1 MIGFYLL
8 CIGLT
13 IVFLTTPKARKKIVE
28 IYTNVSAFFAG
39 LSNYAQVISQMLFKN
54 SVKKSSP
61 KITNR
66 KINNVMIDKN
76 VAIIP
81 SPDKAPTLS
90 YSSLK
95 IAQSGKTIASTE
107 TLLPIIN
114 YPCSNSQAL
123 DITSAAIDR
132 SNPGIATEIENS
144 NEKENKADNRYVI
157 AQLISGLIEK
167 INTQSAQILEI
178 NQEKTIPVNWNPPLA
193 QEKVDTQSLVDQ
205 VDTTTNKQDP
215 ENPREIEIVGEEINQ
230 AQNLEAKRE
239 NAKQPEQSFIYS
251 KNEIHSE
258 KTEETDSFSLEQNEM
273 EDIWERRDSLID
285 EVIEIDEDNE
295 PIDQEKLSFR
305 LDLVIPSWPHR
316 YIYSFSDLNQA
327 SSEQK
332 EFYGTF
338 KQEFLQGNCIDT
350 LGNSNYYF
358 ILLFDLLQEYESHRD
373 IVKLEKLI
381 DRLSAAYPRTRSYA
395 MRFLLEKMH
404 QASYTQGITR
414 LENRITT
421 EISYMSWDW
430 RSRYRDKL
438 KLSKADMDILEK
450 ISLPSNAF
458 VSIPFCG
465 AELVKLYIRSVKV
478 LQEAYKRKNLSQKVE
493 FDLIL
498 DLIARKERRYHLN
511 SSNYN
516 YEMKYGSN
524 GLYGY
529 ILKYCEQLL
538 RAHYHFKKLSGFE
551 RQYTHAAV
559 QEAVKEHITIHIEE
573 ALNELSSNIT
583 PLDEQT
589 EKALYTIH
597 PTRWKSTLILDQD
610 QDHYQKT
617 GKQRFIA
624 HAEDIIKL
632 NNSNPSLEQ
641 IYLELSRFLC
651 ELDKQL
657 SIEYFLKYAAQ
668 NVSALK
674 LGFKE
679 MPKSMSK
686 KLFKEPASETRFLGV
701 LLKVIKREI
710 SISEVLMEVKDFYEP
725 IRKKIK
731 LDENAIQ
738 KVQSEFSGTVGLLGE
753 FLSDEDPEE
762 QKPAGIHTPE
772 AKSAEALN
780 NTAKNNTG
788 YKIDFKGI
796 EAGLLELFEKND
808 FTLESQLIN
817 DYCISTGTMSSV
829 LINNLNENCYELIDD
844 LLIEQEGS
852 HYYINKDYYAQ
863 IKDI

>member
-8 CIGLT
+8 LIGLA
-13 IVFLTTPKARKKIVE
+13 IVFLTTPNARKKTAE
-28 IYTNVSAFFAG
+28 IYTNVSAFFTG
-39 LSNYAQVISQMLFKN
+39 LSNYAQVMSQTLFKD
-54 SVKKSSP
+54 SVKKSALKAANS
-61 KITNR
+61 
-66 KINNVMIDKN
+66 KINNDILDENAAISLFLDKE
-76 VAIIP
+76 
-81 SPDKAPTLS
+81 PTLS
-90 YSSLK
+90 DGSLK
-95 IAQSGKTIASTE
+95 IAQSGKTIASIE
-107 TLLPIIN
+107 TPFPLIN
-114 YPCSNSQAL
+114 HLDSDSQAL
-123 DITSAAIDR
+123 NVTSAATDKSI
-132 SNPGIATEIENS
+132 PEIKIENS
-144 NEKENKADNRYVI
+144 DEQEDKADNRYLI
-157 AQLISGLIEK
+157 AQLLSVLIEK
-167 INTQSAQILEI
+167 INKQAAQILEI
-178 NQEKTIPVNWNPPLA
+178 NNEKTIPYNRNPA
-193 QEKVDTQSLVDQ
+193 IVQEKIDTQSLVYQ
-205 VDTTTNKQDP
+205 EDTTTNKQDA
-215 ENPREIEIVGEEINQ
+215 ENSKEIEIVEKEINQ
-230 AQNLEAKRE
+230 TQNLKERTE
-239 NAKQPEQSFIYS
+239 NAKQPEQSFIYA

-258 KTEETDSFSLEQNEM
+258 KTEETASFSLEQNQM
-273 EDIWERRDSLID
+273 DDIWDRRDTLID
-285 EVIEIDEDNE
+285 EVIDIDEDNE

-305 LDLVIPSWPHR
+305 INLVIPSWPHR

-332 EFYGTF
+332 EFYGIF

-358 ILLFDLLQEYESHRD
+358 ILLFDLLQEYESHKD

-381 DRLSAAYPRTRSYA
+381 DRLSAAYPRTRSYG
-395 MRFLLEKMH
+395 MRFLLEKMRL
-404 QASYTQGITR
+404 ASYTQGITR

-450 ISLPSNAF
+450 ISLSSNVF

-465 AELVKLYIRSVKV
+465 AELVRLYIRAVKV
-478 LQEAYKRKNLSQKVE
+478 LQEAYKSKNLSQKVE
-493 FDLIL
+493 FDIVL

-529 ILKYCEQLL
+529 ILKYCEQFL

-559 QEAVKEHITIHIEE
+559 QEAVKEHITAHIEE
-573 ALNELSSNIT
+573 AFNELTSSIT

-589 EKALYTIH
+589 EKALYTTH
-597 PTRWKSTLILDQD
+597 PTRWKSTLILDQH
-610 QDHYQKT
+610 HYQQT
-617 GKQRFIA
+617 GKQSFIA

-641 IYLELSRFLC
+641 IYLELSKFYID
-651 ELDKQL
+651 LDKQL

-679 MPKSMSK
+679 MPKSMLK
-686 KLFKEPASETRFLGV
+686 KLFKEPASETRFVGI
-701 LLKVIKREI
+701 LLKVIKRET
-710 SISEVLMEVKDFYEP
+710 SISEALMEVKDFYEP

-762 QKPAGIHTPE
+762 QKPNSIHSPE
-772 AKSAEALN
+772 VKSAEALN
-780 NTAKNNTG
+780 NTAKNNTD
-788 YKIDFKGI
+788 YKIEIKGI
-796 EAGLLELFEKND
+796 EAGLLELFENND

-817 DYCISTGTMSSV
+817 DYCISTGTVSSV

-844 LLIEQEGS
+844 LLIEQGGS
-852 HYYINKDYYAQ
+852 YYYINKDYYAQ
-863 IKDI
+863 IKNI

>member
-8 CIGLT
+8 LIGLA
-13 IVFLTTPKARKKIVE
+13 IVFLTTPNARKKTAE
-28 IYTNVSAFFAG
+28 IYANVSAFFKG
-39 LSNYAQVISQMLFKN
+39 LSNYAQVVSKTLFKESARKATN
-54 SVKKSSP
+54 S
-61 KITNR
+61 
-66 KINNVMIDKN
+66 KINND
-76 VAIIP
+76 IINENAVFSP
-81 SPDKAPTLS
+81 FPDKEPTLS
-90 YSSLK
+90 DGPLK
-95 IAQSGKTIASTE
+95 IAQLGKIIASIE
-107 TLLPIIN
+107 TPLPIIN
-114 YPCSNSQAL
+114 HL
-123 DITSAAIDR
+123 DSDSHSLDVTSATTDK
-132 SNPGIATEIENS
+132 SNLEIKIENS
-144 NEKENKADNRYVI
+144 DEQEENADKRYII
-157 AQLISGLIEK
+157 AQLLSVLIEK
-167 INTQSAQILEI
+167 INKQAAQILEI
-178 NQEKTIPVNWNPPLA
+178 NQEKIIPVNRNPALA
-193 QEKVDTQSLVDQ
+193 HEKVDIQSLVYQ
-205 VDTTTNKQDP
+205 AGETTNKQDA
-215 ENPREIEIVGEEINQ
+215 ENPREIETVEEEINQ
-230 AQNLEAKRE
+230 TQNLEAKLD
-239 NAKQPEQSFIYS
+239 NSKQPEQSFIYT

-258 KTEETDSFSLEQNEM
+258 TTNFSLEQNEM
-273 EDIWERRDSLID
+273 EDIWDKRDSLID
-285 EVIEIDEDNE
+285 EVIDIDEENE

-305 LDLVIPSWPHR
+305 IDLIIPNWPHQ

-338 KQEFLQGNCIDT
+338 KQEFLRGNCIDT

-358 ILLFDLLQEYESHRD
+358 ILLFDLLQEYESHKN

-381 DRLSAAYPRTRSYA
+381 DRLYAAYPRTRSYA
-395 MRFLLEKMH
+395 MRFLLEKMRL
-404 QASYTQGITR
+404 ASYTQGITR
-414 LENRITT
+414 LENSITT

-450 ISLPSNAF
+450 ISLPSNVF

-465 AELVKLYIRSVKV
+465 AELVKLYIRAVKV
-478 LQEAYKRKNLSQKVE
+478 LQEAYKSKNLSQKVE
-493 FDLIL
+493 FDIVL

-511 SSNYN
+511 SFNYN

-559 QEAVKEHITIHIEE
+559 QEAVKEHITSHIEE
-573 ALNELSSNIT
+573 AFNELSSSIT
-583 PLDEQT
+583 LLDEQT
-589 EKALYTIH
+589 EKALYTTH
-597 PTRWKSTLILDQD
+597 PTRWKSTLILDQY
-610 QDHYQKT
+610 HYQQT
-617 GKQRFIA
+617 GKQSFIA

-641 IYLELSRFLC
+641 IYFELSKFYID
-651 ELDKQL
+651 LDKQL

-686 KLFKEPASETRFLGV
+686 KLFKEPARETRFLGI
-701 LLKVIKREI
+701 LLKVIKREK
-710 SISEVLMEVKDFYEP
+710 SISEALMEVKDFYEP

-762 QKPAGIHTPE
+762 QKPAGIHSPE
-772 AKSAEALN
+772 VKSAEALN
-780 NTAKNNTG
+780 NTAKNNTD
-788 YKIDFKGI
+788 YKIEIKGI
-796 EAGLLELFEKND
+796 EAGLLELFENND

-817 DYCISTGTMSSV
+817 DYCISTGTVSSV

-844 LLIEQEGS
+844 LLIEQGGS
-852 HYYINKDYYAQ
+852 DYYINKDYYAQ
-863 IKDI
+863 IKNI